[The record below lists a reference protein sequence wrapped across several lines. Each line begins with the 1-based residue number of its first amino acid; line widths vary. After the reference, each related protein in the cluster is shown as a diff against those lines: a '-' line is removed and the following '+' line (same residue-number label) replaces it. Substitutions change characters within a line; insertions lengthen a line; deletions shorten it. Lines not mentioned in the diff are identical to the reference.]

1 MLGLQSDLA
10 FGVFLDKIT
19 EKSSFFFSLYRG
31 DRVTLSQPL
40 RAVFN
45 QVTSYIKTLEFP
57 SIGSSGL
64 SNFN

>member
-31 DRVTLSQPL
+31 DRVTQPL

-57 SIGSSGL
+57 SISSSGL